1 MANFQLILSDPK
13 TRRSFKTDVN
23 PPASQVLV
31 GHRIGDIIDGSMI
44 SLNVK
49 FKITGG
55 SDKSGVPLRSD
66 LQSSVKRRVVLSEGP
81 GFRPMDRGAR
91 KRKLVR
97 GNSISEDVYQVN
109 AVIVEGQLPGQK
121 AEEAEVQQAKPAES
135 EAKAQP
141 SEKPKAETKP
151 KQAKAQRKVTKE
163 EPQKEGAQVAKV

>member
-55 SDKSGVPLRSD
+55 SDKSGVP
-66 LQSSVKRRVVLSEGP
+66 
-81 GFRPMDRGAR
+81 
-91 KRKLVR
+91 
-97 GNSISEDVYQVN
+97 
-109 AVIVEGQLPGQK
+109 
-121 AEEAEVQQAKPAES
+121 
-135 EAKAQP
+135 
-141 SEKPKAETKP
+141 
-151 KQAKAQRKVTKE
+151 
-163 EPQKEGAQVAKV
+163 